1 MVGTNLEA
9 RIRERA
15 YQIWEREGRP
25 DGKHLEHWRRAEQ
38 EVKSQAERGV
48 LERSIERPTSAPR
61 MHPTSPAAAQAPG
74 ATPTPGGDLPA
85 TAASAAAKEA
95 KRTVKRKQTL
105 SEAGAQTK
113 APRTRRSK
121 TAAPKSKA

>member
-1 MVGTNLEA
+1 MVGTNLEV

-95 KRTVKRKQTL
+95 KRTVRSKQTL

-113 APRTRRSK
+113 TPRTRRSK
-121 TAAPKSKA
+121 AAAPKPKA